1 MDGSQITEQ
10 MLRQAAPNLTAAV
23 PVADRV
29 GTVPRD
35 VPGRQPA
42 GRTEPDEP
50 ARPSAPADEGQ
61 SSGRRGREHRWILV
75 WVKRLATLAIA
86 LVAVVMALVT
96 WDYYVT
102 APWTRDGRVR
112 VQVASVA
119 PEVSGRITELLV
131 GDNQYV
137 RRGDVLYVIDPFD
150 FEVASHVAKAQV
162 QQRAADLQVKEVQSE
177 RRQRL
182 SDLATSPEQQQ
193 SFAGSAVQAKAA
205 FEAAQQQEAQAEI
218 NLRRTQVRSPV
229 NGYVTNLQ
237 MRVGDYAHQ
246 GSVNIST
253 IDTDSYWIDG
263 YFEET
268 KLARVCIGDRVE
280 AKLMGYAQPILGH
293 VVSVT
298 RGIGVSDAAA
308 GTQGLPNVNPVFTW
322 VRLAQRVPV
331 RIAIDQVP
339 SGVPLV
345 SGLSA
350 TVTIK
355 EDAAGASAQSSSWL
369 GRVVDQV
376 ETRVSDVLNG
386 PPARSGCIPATTTER
401 ATPESIPADTGNSGA
416 TPEQINPGLAPS
428 MNSAPK
434 NGS

>member
-1 MDGSQITEQ
+1 VARE
-10 MLRQAAPNLTAAV
+10 APII
-23 PVADRV
+23 
-29 GTVPRD
+29 
-35 VPGRQPA
+35 QPA
-42 GRTEPDEP
+42 TRAELEEPQRRAPSDE
-50 ARPSAPADEGQ
+50 AH
-61 SSGRRGREHRWILV
+61 SSSRRGPALRWRLAC
-75 WVKRLATLAIA
+75 VKRLATLAVG

-119 PEVSGRITELLV
+119 PQVSGQITELLV

-137 RRGDVLYVIDPFD
+137 HKGDVLYVIDPFD
-150 FEVASHVAKAQV
+150 FEVASRVAKTQV

-182 SDLATSPEQQQ
+182 SDLATTPEQQQ
-193 SFAGSAVQAKAA
+193 VFAGSAVQAKAA

-218 NLRRTQVRSPV
+218 NLRRTRVRSPV

-246 GSVNIST
+246 GSVNISI

-268 KLARVCIGDRVE
+268 KLARVCIGESVE

-331 RIAIDQVP
+331 RIVIDQVP

-355 EDAAGASAQSSSWL
+355 DEAVGANTQSSSWL
-369 GRVVDQV
+369 GRAVGQV
-376 ETRVSDVLNG
+376 ETRLSDVLNG
-386 PPARSGCIPATTTER
+386 PPARSACIPATTTER
-401 ATPESIPADTGNSGA
+401 ATPASLPIDAANSGA

-428 MNSAPK
+428 MNSAPR
-434 NGS
+434 NRS